1 MSVMF
6 GTTVNLLL
14 SDTLGT
20 GTLGVSRTPRVPY
33 NKNITKGNQMTNSP
47 LFVAISFGPNGNEF
61 WNQITYHS
69 TQRAAERWGLE
80 QMPIAGVFGYVVI
93 ESKKN
98 SWRVVDEI
106 GAPNVSITQV
116 SSFFS
121 VQPAPRL
128 QLV

>member
-1 MSVMF
+1 
-6 GTTVNLLL
+6 
-14 SDTLGT
+14 
-20 GTLGVSRTPRVPY
+20 
-33 NKNITKGNQMTNSP
+33 MTNSP
-47 LFVAISFGPNGNEF
+47 LFVAISFGPNGNQF
-61 WNQITYHS
+61 WNQITHHS

-93 ESKKN
+93 ESGKD